1 MFPVV
6 LKYSNVT
13 FLISEESYSRSLDVH
28 VTESLIEPVLERT
41 RQKSFNSLGVLMSPT
56 KYRRRVTPLGALY
69 RILIRDRNTQRLL
82 CAAHTR

>member
-13 FLISEESYSRSLDVH
+13 FLISEESYSRSLDI
-28 VTESLIEPVLERT
+28 TESLIEPVLERT